1 MPTDSPSA
9 ATTSKPV
16 TAYLVVV
23 IAIVTTSSAAILIR
37 FALLEDMPPVMI
49 VAARLLIATAVLTP
63 ITLRRYKSTISA
75 LSRSELLLIALS
87 GICLALHFTAWVSSL
102 QHTTVL
108 VSVVVVSTG
117 PIWVA
122 ILEVVFL
129 RIRLSRLVIL
139 GLLVALIGGALIGIP
154 LGNSAND
161 LLAATNTD
169 DATLTGALLALLGAL
184 TVSVYMLI
192 GRKLRATLPVVPY
205 VWLVYGIASLCM
217 IMAVA
222 ITATPV
228 LGYSNEGY
236 LILLAMGLVP
246 QLIGHSSLNYL
257 LERFPAALVSM
268 FSQLEPIGSALLALL
283 LFRELPPIQQII
295 GSMIIIFGV
304 LLASLGE
311 IRPAQERTDVNF
323 ASRD

>member
-1 MPTDSPSA
+1 MPTDSPSRCDDIE
-9 ATTSKPV
+9 TGHRLPGCRHRHCHH
-16 TAYLVVV
+16 LVRCHPHPF
-23 IAIVTTSSAAILIR
+23 R
-37 FALLEDMPPVMI
+37 FARRY
-49 VAARLLIATAVLTP
+49 AACNDRGGAALDRNSSVNADCLAALQIYDHSFVSQRIATDC
-63 ITLRRYKSTISA
+63 TI
-75 LSRSELLLIALS
+75 S

-154 LGNSAND
+154 FGNSAND

-169 DATLTGALLALLGAL
+169 NATLTGALLALLGAL

-222 ITATPV
+222 IYCYPGAR
-228 LGYSNEGY
+228 L
-236 LILLAMGLVP
+236 
-246 QLIGHSSLNYL
+246 
-257 LERFPAALVSM
+257 
-268 FSQLEPIGSALLALL
+268 
-283 LFRELPPIQQII
+283 QQ
-295 GSMIIIFGV
+295 
-304 LLASLGE
+304 
-311 IRPAQERTDVNF
+311 
-323 ASRD
+323 